1 MGHDHL
7 KIRQVVARPLKAAR
21 GARDIGSRV
30 RSPARGDVPGPRPPS
45 CACRRAPRAPTTLA
59 SALHV
64 RQPQRVPPRGHGAGR
79 FLPRDTLAVSG
90 PEPGRAHPSVSVPG
104 LPDPGLDACRPSCPS
119 SPVSFPPGPR
129 PTGRHTT
136 SWLMAPARPPEWKP
150 RVAGTRGRSLPAAPR
165 PGAEP
170 VPASVLS
177 GRARAEPS
185 HPEPGGQD
193 GTETPPA
200 PTAFL
205 HGCRRAAGDGRVFLD
220 LLKPLGSFYIPVTTQ
235 HRA

>member
-1 MGHDHL
+1 MTSGVESEVL
-7 KIRQVVARPLKAAR
+7 RVVTC
-21 GARDIGSRV
+21 
-30 RSPARGDVPGPRPPS
+30 PALVHPPD
-45 CACRRAPRAPTTLA
+45 ACRRAPRAPTTLA

-64 RQPQRVPPRGHGAGR
+64 RQPQRVPPRGHGAGC

-119 SPVSFPPGPR
+119 SPISFPSGPR

-136 SWLMAPARPPEWKP
+136 SWLVAPARPPEWKP

-177 GRARAEPS
+177 GRATRPEPS